1 MRVLK
6 ECNGDVDN
14 AAYRLIEIKETGN
27 EAVFNFYDNDDEEE
41 EEEERNSITFLQNN
55 ILISDKINN

>member
-1 MRVLK
+1 M
-6 ECNGDVDN
+6 N
-14 AAYRLIEIKETGN
+14 ETGN

-55 ILISDKINN
+55 SKYLDN

>member
-1 MRVLK
+1 MSELEKMRVLK

-41 EEEERNSITFLQNN
+41 ETLNN
-55 ILISDKINN
+55 TR